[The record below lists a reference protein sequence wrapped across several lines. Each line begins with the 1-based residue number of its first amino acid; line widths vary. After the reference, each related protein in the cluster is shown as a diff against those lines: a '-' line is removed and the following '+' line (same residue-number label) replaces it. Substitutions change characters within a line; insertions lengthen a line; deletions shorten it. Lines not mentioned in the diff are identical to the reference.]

1 MTTFLLFNLI
11 IQSINLVFKNL
22 HYLSI
27 SFRFNVN
34 IIWVFFLFTFSNI
47 FKSIFLLIFIYSLN
61 YFFYVDIFF
70 NKRKVLL
77 FYFFYIQYF
86 NIINNFL
93 FFYSFIFFFYVAI
106 FFNNRSVFLFF
117 CFYIHSFNIIK
128 NCLLTNF

>member
-1 MTTFLLFNLI
+1 YLLIFKQFRPFLQLFSVKFNCCFMTTFLLFNLI
-11 IQSINLVFKNL
+11 IQSINLFFKNL

-61 YFFYVDIFF
+61 YFFYVAIFF
-70 NKRKVLL
+70 NKR
-77 FYFFYIQYF
+77 
-86 NIINNFL
+86 
-93 FFYSFIFFFYVAI
+93 
-106 FFNNRSVFLFF
+106 SVFLFY
-117 CFYIHSFNIIK
+117 CFYIQSFNIIK

>member
-34 IIWVFFLFTFSNI
+34 IIWVFFLFTLSNI
-47 FKSIFLLIFIYSLN
+47 FKSIFLLIFFFFFFTLCYIFNSIFLLIFIYSLH
-61 YFFYVDIFF
+61 Y
-70 NKRKVLL
+70 
-77 FYFFYIQYF
+77 
-86 NIINNFL
+86 
-93 FFYSFIFFFYVAI
+93 FFYVAI
-106 FFNNRSVFLFF
+106 FFNKRSVFLFY
-117 CFYIHSFNIIK
+117 CFYIQSFNIIK